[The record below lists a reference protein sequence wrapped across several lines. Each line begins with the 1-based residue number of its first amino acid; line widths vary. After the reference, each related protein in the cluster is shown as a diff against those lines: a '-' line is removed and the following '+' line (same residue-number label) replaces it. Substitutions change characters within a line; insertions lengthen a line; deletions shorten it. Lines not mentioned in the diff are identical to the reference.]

1 MIPGPYPAQPAGTG
15 PARTPMPGFAIAEN
29 QEKERP
35 MSLAIQHPAPPVVLT
50 LVLHPGRPARLVDD
64 VLVQAETIPDRA
76 LAAARPA
83 EPEEEPT
90 WEDAAWY

>member
-1 MIPGPYPAQPAGTG
+1 
-15 PARTPMPGFAIAEN
+15 
-29 QEKERP
+29 

-50 LVLHPGRPARLVDD
+50 LVFHPGRPARPADD
-64 VLVQAETIPDRA
+64 A
-76 LAAARPA
+76 LATARPA